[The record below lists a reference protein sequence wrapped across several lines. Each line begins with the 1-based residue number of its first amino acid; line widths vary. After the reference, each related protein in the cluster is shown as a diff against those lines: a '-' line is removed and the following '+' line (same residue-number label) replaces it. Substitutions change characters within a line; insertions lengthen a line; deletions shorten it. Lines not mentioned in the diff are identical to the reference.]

1 MESSKK
7 EATSLQRINNTEC
20 IKIENNLYIR
30 QIEPG
35 VIIMPYTL
43 DNEGNPDKIGIL
55 NEVSNHR
62 PGGMS
67 STLITGSQDIS
78 DSNVLQTAIR
88 ELEEESGFKVTDI
101 KRWNFLGTIF
111 TSKLVTNPNPCF
123 SVDIT
128 SLAAEEKK
136 TDGSEEEKDSKF
148 VLLDIEEAL
157 NLDDSLVSSLFIKT
171 FKNIMLKT
179 KNNEPS

>member
-1 MESSKK
+1 MESKK
-7 EATSLQRINNTEC
+7 EVTSLQKINNTEC
-20 IKIENNLYIR
+20 IKVDNNLYIR

-55 NEVSNHR
+55 DEISNHR
-62 PGGMS
+62 PGGIS
-67 STLITGSQDIS
+67 NTLITGSQDDK

-88 ELEEESGFKVTDI
+88 EMEEESGFKVTDI

-123 SVDIT
+123 AVNIT
-128 SLAAEEKK
+128 GLAAEDKK
-136 TDGSEEEKDSKF
+136 TDGSDEEKDSKF
-148 VLLDIEEAL
+148 NLVSVDDAL
-157 NLDDSLVSSLFIKT
+157 NIDDSLISALFIKT

-179 KNNEPS
+179 KNDE

>member
-1 MESSKK
+1 MEASKK
-7 EATSLQRINNTEC
+7 EVTSLQKINNTEC
-20 IKIENNLYIR
+20 IKIEENLYIR

-55 NEVSNHR
+55 NEISNHR
-62 PGGMS
+62 PGGIS
-67 STLITGSQDIS
+67 NTLITGSQDIS
-78 DSNVLQTAIR
+78 DSNVLNTAIR

-111 TSKLVTNPNPCF
+111 TSKLVVNPNPCF
-123 SVDIT
+123 SVNIT

-136 TDGSEEEKDSKF
+136 TDGSDDEKNSKF
-148 VLLDIEEAL
+148 ILVSIEEAL
-157 NLDDSLVSSLFIKT
+157 NIDDALVSTLFIKT
-171 FKNIMLKT
+171 FKNLMLKT